1 MSHNEDDTR
10 DGTDGSVSGSNGKTP
25 EQETRRRLLKAA
37 AMAPVIYTVGGA
49 GAAQAMTSAGCPTKL
64 DSQRQLRLPGSV
76 DLVNGDRYGDVCEG
90 LSGNGQG
97 PCEPG
102 FEDHVYYAEDSA
114 WVSAQCWTSFVT
126 SSISAKT
133 RIV

>member
-10 DGTDGSVSGSNGKTP
+10 AGTDGSVSGSNGKTP

-37 AMAPVIYTVGGA
+37 AMAPVIYTVSGA
-49 GAAQAMTSAGCPTKL
+49 GVAQAMASATCPT
-64 DSQRQLRLPGSV
+64 RQDNQLTVPGQLPPGQ
-76 DLVNGDRYGDVCEG
+76 LTHGATYGDVCKQDCDEEFNTYRYYSPDGNSEG
-90 LSGNGQG
+90 
-97 PCEPG
+97 
-102 FEDHVYYAEDSA
+102 A